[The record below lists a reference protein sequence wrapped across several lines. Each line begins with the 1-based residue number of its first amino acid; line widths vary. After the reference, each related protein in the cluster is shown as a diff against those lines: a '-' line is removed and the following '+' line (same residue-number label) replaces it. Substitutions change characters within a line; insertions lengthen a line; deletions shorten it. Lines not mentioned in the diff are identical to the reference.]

1 MKKLTILILL
11 LTTATAQAKPL
22 YLFTDTQKRG
32 QNTERYNPATWIFDF
47 EKSIITVQTE
57 TEDVQFSFNE
67 YEKVKSIEDN
77 ITYDRFI
84 LESGGAIYI
93 NTDIESTDFLQ
104 IIYCI
109 EDGQYIFRSEN
120 KLLTNKN

>member
-11 LTTATAQAKPL
+11 LTTATAQAQPL
-22 YLFTDTQKRG
+22 YIFTDTQKEA
-32 QNTERYNPATWIFDF
+32 QNTEKYNPATWIFDF
-47 EKSIITVQTE
+47 ETSIITVE
-57 TEDVQFSFNE
+57 TESENTQFSFSE

-93 NTDIESTDFLQ
+93 DTDINSNEFLQ

-109 EDGQYIFRSEN
+109 EDRQYIFRTEN
-120 KLLTNKN
+120 KLVTNKN